1 MIRGVI
7 FDIDNTLTDFMKMK
21 KASVDAAVEGMMDAG
36 LPGKKEELVKEVF
49 DVYWKEGI
57 EDQKIF
63 DKILKAKL
71 GTIDYK
77 ILAGGILAYR
87 RAKNGTMTLYPRVNQ
102 TLMELMRM
110 GIQRTVIS
118 DAPKMEVWL
127 RIVGLGLHH
136 YFDEIITSEDFGVK
150 KPDPKPYRR
159 ALEVLGTRPE
169 ETLMVG
175 DWPDRDIKG
184 AKGVGIRTAWAKY
197 GDTFGTKESGA
208 EFELNDIHEVVDLVR
223 AENAGNGKPRLAKE
237 KELA

>member
-1 MIRGVI
+1 MIKAVI

-21 KASVDAAVEGMMDAG
+21 KAAVDAAVEGMIDAG
-36 LPGKKEELVKEVF
+36 LPGEKDALVQEVF

-71 GTIDYK
+71 GKVDYK

-87 RAKNGTMTLYPRVNQ
+87 RSKNGTMTLYPRVHS
-102 TLMELMRM
+102 TLIELTKM
-110 GIQRTVIS
+110 GQKLIVIS
-118 DAPKMEVWL
+118 DAPKLEVWL

-136 YFDEIITSEDFGVK
+136 YFDDVITSEDFGVK

-159 ALEVLGTRPE
+159 ALEILGTKPS

-184 AKGVGIRTAWAKY
+184 AKGVGMRTAWAKY

-208 EFELNDIHEVVDLVR
+208 EFELSDIAEVVGIV
-223 AENAGNGKPRLAKE
+223 AKENAVA
-237 KELA
+237 A

>member
-1 MIRGVI
+1 MIKGVI

-21 KASVDAAVEGMMDAG
+21 RSAVDAAVEGMMDAG
-36 LPGKKEELVKEVF
+36 LPGAKADLVKEAF
-49 DVYWKEGI
+49 DHHWKEGI

-63 DKILKAKL
+63 DKFLKAKL
-71 GTIDYK
+71 GHIDFK

-87 RAKNGTMTLYPRVNQ
+87 RAKNGTMVLYPRVNH
-102 TLMELMRM
+102 TVIELMKM
-110 GIQRTVIS
+110 GIKRTVIS

-150 KPDPKPYRR
+150 KPDPKPFRK
-159 ALEVLGTRPE
+159 ALEVLGTRGE

-184 AKGVGIRTAWAKY
+184 AKGAGIRTCWAKY

-208 EFELNDIHEVVDLVR
+208 EFEIDDIYEVIGIIQR
-223 AENAGNGKPRLAKE
+223 ENAVA
-237 KELA
+237 A

>member
-1 MIRGVI
+1 MIRAVV

-21 KASVDAAVEGMMDAG
+21 KAAVDAAVEGMIDCG
-36 LPGKKEELVKEVF
+36 LPGAKDQLVQEVF

-71 GTIDYK
+71 GRVDYK

-87 RAKNGTMTLYPRVNQ
+87 RAKNGAMTLYPRVNQ
-102 TLMELMRM
+102 TLMELLKM
-110 GIQRTVIS
+110 GIGRTVIS
-118 DAPKMEVWL
+118 DAPKLEVWL

-159 ALEVLGTRPE
+159 ALEVLGTGPE

-175 DWPDRDIKG
+175 DWPERDIRG
-184 AKGVGIRTAWAKY
+184 AKGVGMRTAWAKY

-208 EFELNDIHEVVDLVR
+208 EFELDDIHQVVELIRRD
-223 AENAGNGKPRLAKE
+223 NAAATAGA
-237 KELA
+237 

>member
-1 MIRGVI
+1 MIKAVI

-21 KASVDAAVEGMMDAG
+21 LAAVDAAVEGMMDAG
-36 LPGKKEELVKEVF
+36 LPGMKAELVKEVM

-57 EDQKIF
+57 EDQRIF

-71 GTIDYK
+71 GRIDFK

-87 RAKNGTMTLYPRVNQ
+87 RSKNGTMTLYPRVNQ
-102 TLMELMRM
+102 TLLELIKL
-110 GIQRTVIS
+110 GIKRTVIS

-127 RIVGLGLHH
+127 RIVSLGLHH
-136 YFDEIITSEDFGVK
+136 YFDDIITSEDFGVK
-150 KPDPKPYRR
+150 KPDPKPYRK
-159 ALEVLGTRPE
+159 ALEVLGTKAE

-184 AKGVGIRTAWAKY
+184 AKGVGMKTAWAKY

-208 EFELNDIHEVVDLVR
+208 DFVLNDIYDVVGLIKK
-223 AENAGNGKPRLAKE
+223 ENGYAAV
-237 KELA
+237 

>member
-1 MIRGVI
+1 MIKGVI

-21 KASVDAAVEGMMDAG
+21 RAAVDAAVEGMIDAG
-36 LPGKKEELVKEVF
+36 LPGSKDALVTEVF

-71 GTIDYK
+71 GKVDYK

-87 RAKNGTMTLYPRVNQ
+87 RAKNGTMVLYPRVTS
-102 TLMELMRM
+102 TLIDLMKM
-110 GIQRTVIS
+110 GIKRTVIS

-159 ALEVLGTRPE
+159 ALEVLGTKPE

-208 EFELNDIHEVVDLVR
+208 EFVLSDIHDVVDIIR
-223 AENAGNGKPRLAKE
+223 KENGVAAL
-237 KELA
+237 

>member
-1 MIRGVI
+1 MIKAVI

-21 KASVDAAVEGMMDAG
+21 RTAVDAAVEGMMDAG
-36 LPGKKEELVKEVF
+36 LPGAKEELVKEVF

-71 GTIDYK
+71 GHIDFK

-87 RAKNGTMTLYPRVNQ
+87 RAKNGTMTLYPRVNH
-102 TLMELMRM
+102 TLIELMKM
-110 GIQRTVIS
+110 GIKRTVIS

-136 YFDEIITSEDFGVK
+136 FFDDIITSEDFGVK

-159 ALEVLGTRPE
+159 ALELLATKPE

-175 DWPDRDIKG
+175 DWPERDIQG
-184 AKGVGIRTAWAKY
+184 AKGVGMRTAWAKY
-197 GDTFGTKESGA
+197 GDTFGTTEAGA
-208 EFELNDIHEVVDLVR
+208 DYVLEDIYEVVGIIKR
-223 AENAGNGKPRLAKE
+223 ENAVA
-237 KELA
+237 A

>member
-1 MIRGVI
+1 MRPSRDDGRRP
-7 FDIDNTLTDFMKMK
+7 
-21 KASVDAAVEGMMDAG
+21 AG
-36 LPGKKEELVKEVF
+36 NKDELVTEVF

-71 GTIDYK
+71 GRIDFK

-102 TLMELMRM
+102 TLMELLKL
-110 GIQRTVIS
+110 GIKRTVIS

-136 YFDEIITSEDFGVK
+136 YFDDIITSEDFGVK

-159 ALEVLGTRPE
+159 ALEVLGTKAE

-184 AKGVGIRTAWAKY
+184 AKGVGMRTAWAKY

-208 EFELNDIHEVVDLVR
+208 DYELADIYEVVGIVKH
-223 AENAGNGKPRLAKE
+223 ENGLAKD
-237 KELA
+237 

>member
-1 MIRGVI
+1 MIKGVI

-21 KASVDAAVEGMMDAG
+21 LAAVDAAVEGMMDAG
-36 LPGKKEELVKEVF
+36 LPGKKAELVKEVM

-71 GTIDYK
+71 GRIDYK
-77 ILAGGILAYR
+77 ILASGILAYR
-87 RAKNGTMTLYPRVNQ
+87 RSKNGTMTLYPRVNHA
-102 TLMELMRM
+102 LMELMKL
-110 GIQRTVIS
+110 GIKRTVIS

-127 RIVGLGLHH
+127 RIVSLGLHH

-159 ALEVLGTRPE
+159 ALEVLGTLPQ

-197 GDTFGTKESGA
+197 GDTFNTKESGA
-208 EFELNDIHEVVDLVR
+208 EFELNDIHELVDIIR
-223 AENAGNGKPRLAKE
+223 RENGKELVAK
-237 KELA
+237 

>member
-1 MIRGVI
+1 MIKGVI

-21 KASVDAAVEGMMDAG
+21 RAAVDAAVEGMMDAG
-36 LPGKKEELVKEVF
+36 LPGMKDDLVKEVF
-49 DVYWKEGI
+49 EVYWKEGI

-71 GTIDYK
+71 GRIDFK

-87 RAKNGTMTLYPRVNQ
+87 RAKNGSMTLYPRVNQ
-102 TLMELMRM
+102 TLIELMQL
-110 GIQRTVIS
+110 GIKRTVIS

-127 RIVGLGLHH
+127 RIVSLGLHH

-159 ALEVLGTRPE
+159 ALEVLGTKAD

-184 AKGVGIRTAWAKY
+184 AKGVGMRTAWAKY
-197 GDTFGTKESGA
+197 GDTFDTKESGA
-208 EFELNDIHEVVDLVR
+208 DFVLNDIYEVVGLIKK
-223 AENAGNGKPRLAKE
+223 ENGFVAA
-237 KELA
+237 

>member
-1 MIRGVI
+1 MIRGII

-21 KASVDAAVEGMMDAG
+21 LAAVDAAVEGMMDAG
-36 LPGKKEELVKEVF
+36 LPGMKADLVKEVM

-71 GTIDYK
+71 GRIDFK

-87 RAKNGTMTLYPRVNQ
+87 RSKNGTMTLYPRVNHA
-102 TLMELMRM
+102 LMELMKL
-110 GIQRTVIS
+110 GIKRTVIS

-127 RIVGLGLHH
+127 RIVSLGLHH

-150 KPDPKPYRR
+150 KPDPKPYRK
-159 ALEVLGTRPE
+159 ALEVLGTKAE

-184 AKGVGIRTAWAKY
+184 AKGVGMRTAWAKY

-208 EFELNDIHEVVDLVR
+208 DYVLNDIYEVVDIIKK
-223 AENAGNGKPRLAKE
+223 ENGYAAV
-237 KELA
+237 

>member
-1 MIRGVI
+1 MIKGVI

-21 KASVDAAVEGMMDAG
+21 RAAVDAAVEGMMDAG
-36 LPGKKEELVKEVF
+36 LPGMKDDLVKEVF

-71 GTIDYK
+71 GRIDFK

-87 RAKNGTMTLYPRVNQ
+87 RAKNGSMTLYPRVNQ
-102 TLMELMRM
+102 TLMELMKL
-110 GIQRTVIS
+110 GIKRTVIS

-127 RIVGLGLHH
+127 RIVSLGLHH

-159 ALEVLGTRPE
+159 ALEVLGTKAE

-184 AKGVGIRTAWAKY
+184 AQGVGMKTAWAKY

-208 EFELNDIHEVVDLVR
+208 DYVLSDIYEVVGIIKK
-223 AENAGNGKPRLAKE
+223 ENGYAAV
-237 KELA
+237 

>member
-1 MIRGVI
+1 MIKAVI

-21 KASVDAAVEGMMDAG
+21 RAAVDAAVEGMMDAG
-36 LPGKKEELVKEVF
+36 LPGSKEALVTEVF

-71 GTIDYK
+71 GRIDYK

-87 RAKNGTMTLYPRVNQ
+87 RSKNGTMTLYPRVNQ
-102 TLMELMRM
+102 TLIDLMKM
-110 GIQRTVIS
+110 GIKSTVIS

-127 RIVGLGLHH
+127 RIVSLGLHH
-136 YFDEIITSEDFGVK
+136 YFDDIIASEDFGVK

-159 ALEVLGTRPE
+159 ALEVLGTKPE

-184 AKGVGIRTAWAKY
+184 AKGVGMRTAWAKY

-208 EFELNDIHEVVDLVR
+208 EFELNDIYEVVGIIKK
-223 AENAGNGKPRLAKE
+223 ENGVAA
-237 KELA
+237 

>member
-1 MIRGVI
+1 MIKAVI

-21 KASVDAAVEGMMDAG
+21 RAAVDAAVEGMMDAG
-36 LPGKKEELVKEVF
+36 LPGMKDDLVKEVF
-49 DVYWKEGI
+49 EVYWKEGI

-71 GTIDYK
+71 GRIDFK

-87 RAKNGTMTLYPRVNQ
+87 RAKNGSMTLYPRVNQ
-102 TLMELMRM
+102 TLIELMQL
-110 GIQRTVIS
+110 GIKRTVIS

-127 RIVGLGLHH
+127 RIVSLGLHH
-136 YFDEIITSEDFGVK
+136 YFDDIITSEDFGVK

-159 ALEVLGTRPE
+159 ALERLGTKAE

-184 AKGVGIRTAWAKY
+184 AKGVGMRTAWAKY
-197 GDTFGTKESGA
+197 GDTFDTKESGA
-208 EFELNDIHEVVDLVR
+208 DYVLNDIYEVVAVVKK
-223 AENAGNGKPRLAKE
+223 ENGYAA
-237 KELA
+237 A

>member
-1 MIRGVI
+1 MIKAVI

-21 KASVDAAVEGMMDAG
+21 RAAVDAAVEGMMDAG
-36 LPGKKEELVKEVF
+36 LPGSKEALVTEVF

-71 GTIDYK
+71 GRIDYK

-87 RAKNGTMTLYPRVNQ
+87 RSKNGTMTLYPRVNQ
-102 TLMELMRM
+102 TLMELLKL
-110 GIQRTVIS
+110 GIKSTVIS

-127 RIVGLGLHH
+127 RIVSLGLQH
-136 YFDEIITSEDFGVK
+136 YFDDIITSEDFGVK

-159 ALEVLGTRPE
+159 ALEVLGTKPE

-184 AKGVGIRTAWAKY
+184 AKGVGMRTAWAKY

-208 EFELNDIHEVVDLVR
+208 EFELNDIYEVVGIIKK
-223 AENAGNGKPRLAKE
+223 ENGVAA
-237 KELA
+237 

>member
-1 MIRGVI
+1 MIKGVI

-21 KASVDAAVEGMMDAG
+21 RTAVDAAVEGMMDAG
-36 LPGKKEELVKEVF
+36 LPGGKEDLVKEVF

-71 GTIDYK
+71 GHIDYK
-77 ILAGGILAYR
+77 ILASGILAYR
-87 RAKNGTMTLYPRVNQ
+87 RAKNGAMTLYPRVNH
-102 TLMELMRM
+102 TLIALMSM
-110 GIQRTVIS
+110 GIKRTVIS

-127 RIVGLGLHH
+127 RIVSLGLHH

-159 ALEVLGTRPE
+159 ALEVLGTKPE
-169 ETLMVG
+169 ETLMIG

-208 EFELNDIHEVVDLVR
+208 EFELGDIHEVVDIIR
-223 AENAGNGKPRLAKE
+223 RENAHA
-237 KELA
+237 

>member
-1 MIRGVI
+1 MIKAVI

-21 KASVDAAVEGMMDAG
+21 RTAVDAAVEGMMDAG
-36 LPGKKEELVKEVF
+36 LPGAKDELVKEVF

-71 GTIDYK
+71 GHIDFK
-77 ILAGGILAYR
+77 MLAGGILAYR
-87 RAKNGTMTLYPRVNQ
+87 RAKNGTMVLYPRVNH
-102 TLMELMRM
+102 TLIELMKL
-110 GIQRTVIS
+110 GIKRTVIS

-136 YFDEIITSEDFGVK
+136 YFDDIITSEDFGVK

-159 ALEVLGTRPE
+159 ALELLGTKPE

-184 AKGVGIRTAWAKY
+184 AAGVGIRTAWAKY

-208 EFELNDIHEVVDLVR
+208 EFEIDDIYEVIGIIKK
-223 AENAGNGKPRLAKE
+223 ENAVA
-237 KELA
+237 A

>member
-1 MIRGVI
+1 MIKACI

-21 KASVDAAVEGMMDAG
+21 RTAVDAAVEGMMDAG
-36 LPGKKEELVKEVF
+36 LPGAKDELVKEVF

-71 GTIDYK
+71 WHIDFK
-77 ILAGGILAYR
+77 MLAGGILAYR
-87 RAKNGTMTLYPRVNQ
+87 RAKNGTMVLYPRVNH
-102 TLMELMRM
+102 TLIELMKL
-110 GIQRTVIS
+110 GIKRTVIS

-136 YFDEIITSEDFGVK
+136 YFDDIITSEDFGVK

-159 ALEVLGTRPE
+159 ALELLGTKPE

-184 AKGVGIRTAWAKY
+184 AAGVGIRTAWAKY

-208 EFELNDIHEVVDLVR
+208 EFEIDDIYEVIGIIKK
-223 AENAGNGKPRLAKE
+223 ENAVA
-237 KELA
+237 A

>member
-1 MIRGVI
+1 MIKAVI

-21 KASVDAAVEGMMDAG
+21 RAAVDAAVEGMMDAG
-36 LPGKKEELVKEVF
+36 LPGSKEALVTEVF

-71 GTIDYK
+71 GRIDYK

-102 TLMELMRM
+102 TLIELMQL
-110 GIQRTVIS
+110 GIKRTVIS

-127 RIVGLGLHH
+127 RIVSLGLHH
-136 YFDEIITSEDFGVK
+136 YFDDIITSEDFGVK

-159 ALEVLGTRPE
+159 ALELLGTKAE

-184 AKGVGIRTAWAKY
+184 AKGVGMRTAWAKY

-208 EFELNDIHEVVDLVR
+208 DYVLDDIHEVVGIVKK
-223 AENAGNGKPRLAKE
+223 ENGLA
-237 KELA
+237 A

>member
-1 MIRGVI
+1 MIKAVI

-21 KASVDAAVEGMMDAG
+21 RAAVDAAVEGMMDAG
-36 LPGKKEELVKEVF
+36 LPGMKDDLVKEVF
-49 DVYWKEGI
+49 EVYWKEGI

-71 GTIDYK
+71 GRIDFK

-87 RAKNGTMTLYPRVNQ
+87 RAKNGSMTLYPRVNQ
-102 TLMELMRM
+102 TLIELMQL
-110 GIQRTVIS
+110 GIKRTVIS

-127 RIVGLGLHH
+127 RIVSLGLHH

-159 ALEVLGTRPE
+159 ALELLGTKAE

-184 AKGVGIRTAWAKY
+184 AKGVGMLTAWAKY

-208 EFELNDIHEVVDLVR
+208 DYVLNDIYEVVGLIKK
-223 AENAGNGKPRLAKE
+223 ENGYAA
-237 KELA
+237 A

>member
-1 MIRGVI
+1 MIKGVI

-21 KASVDAAVEGMMDAG
+21 RAAVDAAVDGMIDAG
-36 LPGKKEELVKEVF
+36 LPGSKEALVTEVF

-71 GTIDYK
+71 GKIDYK

-87 RAKNGTMTLYPRVNQ
+87 RAKNGTMVLYPRVNQ
-102 TLMELMRM
+102 TLIDLMKM
-110 GIQRTVIS
+110 GIKRTVIS

-159 ALEVLGTRPE
+159 ALEVLGTKAE

-184 AKGVGIRTAWAKY
+184 AKGVGMRTAWAKY

-208 EFELNDIHEVVDLVR
+208 DYELGDIHEVVDIVR
-223 AENAGNGKPRLAKE
+223 KENGLAV
-237 KELA
+237 A

>member
-1 MIRGVI
+1 MIKAVI

-21 KASVDAAVEGMMDAG
+21 RAAVDAAVEGMMDAG
-36 LPGKKEELVKEVF
+36 LPGMKDDLVKEVF
-49 DVYWKEGI
+49 EVYWKEGI

-71 GTIDYK
+71 GRIDFK

-87 RAKNGTMTLYPRVNQ
+87 RAKNGSMTLYPRVNQ
-102 TLMELMRM
+102 TLMDLMKL
-110 GIQRTVIS
+110 GIKRTVIS

-127 RIVGLGLHH
+127 RIVSLGLHH
-136 YFDEIITSEDFGVK
+136 YFDDIITSEDFGVK

-159 ALEVLGTRPE
+159 ALELLGTKAE

-184 AKGVGIRTAWAKY
+184 AKGVGMRTAWAKY
-197 GDTFGTKESGA
+197 GDTFDTKESGA
-208 EFELNDIHEVVDLVR
+208 DYVLNDIYEVVAVIKK
-223 AENAGNGKPRLAKE
+223 ENGYAAV
-237 KELA
+237 